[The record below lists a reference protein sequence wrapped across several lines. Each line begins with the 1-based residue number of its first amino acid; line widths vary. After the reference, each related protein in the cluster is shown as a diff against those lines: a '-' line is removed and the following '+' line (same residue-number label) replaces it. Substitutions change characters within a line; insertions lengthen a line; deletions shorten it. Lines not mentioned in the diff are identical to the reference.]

1 MSDAFIR
8 HLIAIIGV
16 LIAAALFCAG
26 YIAGVNGWWVLGFGV
41 LFVYL
46 IVYKLVDAGGHH

>member
-8 HLIAIIGV
+8 HLIAFVSVLLAGV
-16 LIAAALFCAG
+16 IFWAG
-26 YIAGVNGWWVLGFGV
+26 YVSGGHGWWWTFFSVI
-41 LFVYL
+41 FVYF

>member
-8 HLIAIIGV
+8 HLIAVIGV
-16 LIAAALFCAG
+16 LIAGAIYFVG
-26 YIAGVNGWWVLGFGV
+26 YVSGVNGWWATGLSIIFI
-41 LFVYL
+41 YM